1 MAVLT
6 CQFLSDTLKRIV
18 PFTAVLPVDQ
28 NFEDNYQP
36 GRPMQTL
43 YLLHG
48 LYGDHSDWLVRARV
62 EELAMQ
68 NNLAIIMPAGEN
80 SFYIDW
86 QQPLGHDYG
95 RFIGEELPAFTR
107 RLFRL
112 SDRREDT
119 FIGGLSMGGYGAL
132 RNGLLYNET
141 FSRIIA
147 LSSAAHIFEEEPGQS
162 NNDIAWALSVFGD
175 RKAAAETNCNPR
187 VIVRDLL
194 ARKAADPAT
203 PIPEIFLACGD
214 KDSLAPANRSLHDYL
229 VESGLKVDYH
239 EGHYDHEW
247 DYWNLML
254 EQAVREW
261 LPVTPVENLVD
272 SGHVHR
278 EENRILEI

>member
-6 CQFLSDTLKRIV
+6 CHFLSDALQRIV

-28 NFEDNYQP
+28 TFEGNYEP
-36 GRPMQTL
+36 AHPMQTL

-48 LYGDHSDWLVRARV
+48 LFGDHTDWLVRARV

-86 QQPLGHDYG
+86 TAPQGHDYG

-107 RLFRL
+107 RMFHL

-147 LSSAAHIFEEEPGQS
+147 LSSAAHIFEERPGES
-162 NNDIAWALSVFGD
+162 NNDIGWALSVFGD
-175 RKAAAETNCNPR
+175 LEASRETNRNPR

-194 ARKAADPAT
+194 ARKAEDPAT

-214 KDSLAPANRSLHDYL
+214 KDSLAPANRKLHAFF
-229 VESGLKVDYH
+229 VESGLSVDYY
-239 EGHYDHEW
+239 EGPYDHEW
-247 DYWNLML
+247 DYWNIML
-254 EQAVREW
+254 EKAVREW
-261 LPVTPVENLVD
+261 LPVTPVENIVD
-272 SGHVHR
+272 SGHVHA
-278 EENRILEI
+278 ENT